1 MFLVNW
7 IYELILEMA
16 MRTLADIDVNGKTC
30 FVRVD
35 MNVPFAEDGTIS
47 DDTRIREVLPTFK
60 HLLANNAKVIVA
72 AHLGRPKGQVVEKYR
87 LAPVAQR
94 LGALLEQDVQYSPD
108 NLANYPESASSLQ
121 AGKLMLLENIR
132 FESGEEANA
141 DAFAKKLATGVDVY
155 VNDAFGASHRAHAS
169 TAGMAQFVPVS
180 VAGLL
185 MEKELAALA
194 PLLDNTKQ
202 PFTAIIGGSKVSTKI
217 TVLEKLLDNVQH
229 LIIGGGMTYTFMKA
243 QGGNIGQSLLEEEH
257 IETALTLLEK
267 AKAKGVE
274 VHLASD
280 VLTADDFSASAN
292 TTITPA
298 MAIDDGFE
306 GVDAGPETLQRW
318 EQVIANSQT
327 ILWNGP
333 VGVFEIE
340 TFSNGT
346 RTVAKTLLA
355 ATKRGATTVLG
366 GGDTVAAI
374 GQFDLPRDGFTH
386 VSTGG
391 GASLEFLEGKLLPG
405 VAALT
410 QWALV

>member
-1 MFLVNW
+1 
-7 IYELILEMA
+7 
-16 MRTLADIDVNGKTC
+16 
-30 FVRVD
+30 
-35 MNVPFAEDGTIS
+35 
-47 DDTRIREVLPTFK
+47 
-60 HLLANNAKVIVA
+60 
-72 AHLGRPKGQVVEKYR
+72 
-87 LAPVAQR
+87 
-94 LGALLEQDVQYSPD
+94 
-108 NLANYPESASSLQ
+108 
-121 AGKLMLLENIR
+121 MLLENIR

-155 VNDAFGASHRAHAS
+155 VNDAFGASHRTHAS

-292 TTITPA
+292 TKITPA

>member
-1 MFLVNW
+1 
-7 IYELILEMA
+7 
-16 MRTLADIDVNGKTC
+16 MRSLQDVDVNGKTC

-47 DDTRIREVLPTFK
+47 DDTRIREVLPTVK

-94 LGALLEQDVQYSPD
+94 LSELLGQPVQYSPD
-108 NLANYPESASSLQ
+108 NLANYPESANGLQ
-121 AGKLMLLENIR
+121 AGQIMLLENIR
-132 FESGEEANA
+132 FEAGEEAN
-141 DAFAKKLATGVDVY
+141 DEAFAKKLATGVDVY

-194 PLLDNTKQ
+194 PLLDNPKQ

-243 QGGNIGQSLLEEEH
+243 QGGSIGQSLLEEEH
-257 IETALTLLEK
+257 IETALNLLEK

-292 TTITPA
+292 TKITPA

-306 GVDAGPETLQRW
+306 GVDAGPKTLQRW

-340 TFSNGT
+340 PFSNGT
-346 RTVAKTLLA
+346 RTMANALLA

-410 QWALV
+410 QRALV